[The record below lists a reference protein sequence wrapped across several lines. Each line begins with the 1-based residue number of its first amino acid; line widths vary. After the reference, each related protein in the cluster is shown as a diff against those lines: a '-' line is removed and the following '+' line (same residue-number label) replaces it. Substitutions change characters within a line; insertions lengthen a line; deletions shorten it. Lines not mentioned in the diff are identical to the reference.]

1 MTARLRATALAAS
14 LSGLASL
21 AISVPT
27 VHAQLSTSFSAD
39 DKQGAEG
46 KADTDGFTLK
56 AERNTSQG
64 MLKDLFAKAETR
76 DPTRRSVAAE
86 ARRKAELER
95 CLANVRRLAASGV
108 VSADACTGPGYA
120 RPQDDAVV
128 TRPSQDQVTAAL
140 VQSATRHLPFPG
152 FQVQI
157 EPAGKTL
164 VNLDTNVYTISKPF
178 VRTVT
183 ILTWPVKIRA
193 TPTSYKWNFGDGT
206 TETTST
212 PGAPHPNALVT
223 HKYKDRHAESGAV
236 KVSVN
241 VTYDTWYKL
250 QGRPWQNAGTVSIP
264 GPGTP
269 LFVCEA
275 RPVLTDPDNPN
286 PITPTPD
293 PANPCT
299 E

>member
-1 MTARLRATALAAS
+1 M
-14 LSGLASL
+14 
-21 AISVPT
+21 
-27 VHAQLSTSFSAD
+27 
-39 DKQGAEG
+39 
-46 KADTDGFTLK
+46 
-56 AERNTSQG
+56 
-64 MLKDLFAKAETR
+64 
-76 DPTRRSVAAE
+76 
-86 ARRKAELER
+86 
-95 CLANVRRLAASGV
+95 
-108 VSADACTGPGYA
+108 
-120 RPQDDAVV
+120 V
-128 TRPSQDQVTAAL
+128 TRPSQDQVTATL
-140 VQSATRHLPFPG
+140 VQSETRHLPFPG

-164 VNLDTNVYTISKPF
+164 VNLETNVYTVSKPF

-206 TETTST
+206 TQTTNT

-223 HKYKDRHAESGAV
+223 HKYKDRHAEGGAV
-236 KVSVN
+236 KVSVT

-250 QGRPWQNAGTVSIP
+250 QGLPWQNAGAVTIP

-269 LFVCEA
+269 LLVCEA

-286 PITPTPD
+286 PLTPTPD
-293 PANPCT
+293 PTNPCT